1 MLLMTAF
8 KRITLTID
16 PTLLS
21 RIDHVSA
28 LMGVSR
34 SAFVSQLLTDTVGEM
49 YDFLESVQ
57 VPDDPDA
64 ARMRGRSA
72 EYVQHRIEELMTTI
86 DSDLFGGRS

>member
-21 RIDHVSA
+21 RIDHVST

-49 YDFLESVQ
+49 YDFLEAVQ

-64 ARMRGRSA
+64 VRMRGRSA

>member
-1 MLLMTAF
+1 MTTF
-8 KRITLTID
+8 KRITLTIE
-16 PTLLS
+16 PSLLE

-34 SAFVSQLLTDTVGEM
+34 SAFVSQILTESVGEM
-49 YDFLESVQ
+49 YNFLKAVK

-72 EYVQHRIEELMTTI
+72 DYVQSRVKDLLATVE
-86 DSDLFGGRS
+86 SDLFKE

>member
-1 MLLMTAF
+1 MTVF

-16 PTLLS
+16 PVLLEQ
-21 RIDHVSA
+21 IDHVSA

-34 SAFVSQLLTDTVGEM
+34 SAFISQVLTGSVGEM
-49 YDFLESVQ
+49 HNFLKAVK

-72 EYVQHRIEELMTTI
+72 DYVQARVEDLLATIE
-86 DSDLFGGRS
+86 SDLFKG